1 MSRTSARH
9 CTATTTTS
17 VLQCRWS
24 TLARI
29 RASSIGICGR
39 TRTTKATLRSSKSS
53 RRSPRAS
60 CPVLPLLRRS
70 SPGPLPIAIVDAG
83 SKPMPQAKKRPTSA
97 MMLAKATTS
106 ANLLRSGPV
115 KGARRGIADSSTSRA
130 PSVQMGTPP
139 RMLAQCPQ
147 FRIISTS
154 ATTWARQLLCSMVRL
169 SGSTCAG
176 DSQPSPLLVMLAV
189 RNVLSMATTPRV
201 GNPAA
206 AHIRKLTTR
215 LFGVWTWERCTTLN
229 PLR

>member
-39 TRTTKATLRSSKSS
+39 TRTTKAPLLSSKSS
-53 RRSPRAS
+53 RRSPRAN
-60 CPVLPLLRRS
+60 CPVLPMLRRS
-70 SPGPLPIAIVDAG
+70 SPEPLPIAIAESG
-83 SKPMPQAKKRPTSA
+83 SQPMPQAKKRPTSA
-97 MMLAKATTS
+97 TRLAKATAS
-106 ANLLRSGPV
+106 ANLSQSGPL

-139 RMLAQCPQ
+139 RMLAQGPQ
-147 FRIISTS
+147 IRIISTS
-154 ATTWARQLLCSMVRL
+154 ATTWVHQLLWSMVRL

-176 DSQPSPLLVMLAV
+176 DSQPSPLLVVMAV
-189 RNVLSMATTPRV
+189 RNVLSMATTPPV
-201 GNPAA
+201 GGPTVAR
-206 AHIRKLTTR
+206 IRKMTTR
-215 LFGVWTWERCTTLN
+215 LIGVWTWERCTTLN